1 MFSAMSGATEH
12 DKFEKARI
20 MLGLLESVERDGAQ
34 TQRRLASE
42 LGIALGLVNSYLKRC
57 IKKGLVKVSE
67 APARRYAYYLTPKG
81 FGEKTRLTV
90 DYLSYSFSLFR
101 HARSDYSEVLSAART
116 RGRRRIVLAGVSDI
130 VEVATICAMNDG
142 LQIVGVID
150 PKSTQTHIVG
160 LPVLQQYEQLA
171 CEFDAVLVTD
181 LNAAG
186 DTYADAIKRFGVD
199 RVLAPRFL
207 NLSTRSPSVE
217 AVQ

>member
-12 DKFEKARI
+12 DEFEKARI

-90 DYLSYSFSLFR
+90 DYLSYSFSLLR

-116 RGRRRIVLAGVSDI
+116 RGCRRIVLAGVSDI
-130 VEVATICAMNDG
+130 AEVAAICAMNDG
-142 LQIVGVID
+142 MRIVGVID

-171 CEFDAVLVTD
+171 NSTPSSSPTSMQP
-181 LNAAG
+181 G
-186 DTYADAIKRFGVD
+186 T
-199 RVLAPRFL
+199 PMP
-207 NLSTRSPSVE
+207 TRSSASVSIACLLRGFSTCPP
-217 AVQ
+217 AVRR